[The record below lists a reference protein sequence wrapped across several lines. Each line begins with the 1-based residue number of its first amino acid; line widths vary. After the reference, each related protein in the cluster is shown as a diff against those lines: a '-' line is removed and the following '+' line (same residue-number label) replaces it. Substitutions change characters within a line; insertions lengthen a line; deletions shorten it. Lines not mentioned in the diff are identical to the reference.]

1 MVRALLVLVILGLF
15 LLLGYSVQNLQM
27 FVRIY
32 NHADHSYIETPFIA
46 WILLSFFA
54 SYLLL
59 LALKVLHLIWR
70 SPQIFG
76 KNARERK
83 SKRANKL
90 LQQGLRD
97 MALGNYAMAE
107 KRLAQ
112 GGKLAEELGLSPVLY
127 YENAALAAEKQNSQ
141 DRRDRYFLKAREKS
155 SRVSDGLLT
164 KLSEAKSLF
173 ESGEL
178 QAAANILEALK
189 GKDNQQNIK
198 IVQLL
203 DEVYPA
209 QKRYLDAWEN
219 VQHLKRHLSQDVF
232 HAKRREYAKGLLK
245 DNSSANFEAVKE
257 AWQKLPAEIKYDK
270 ELVVIYAATLV
281 DNSHSDEA
289 EKLLMERIVADKD
302 LDLIQAYSQL
312 RGVDYQ
318 VSLENML
325 SWQPEFNDNALFLY
339 CLALV
344 AYRAKDYSIALNSI
358 ERSLKLRQSPESFAL
373 LAQILEAQQQPQ
385 AALTAY
391 RRSVVA
397 QLQNDKAL
405 SGELL
410 PPPEMD
416 MDT

>member
-410 PPPEMD
+410 PD
-416 MDT
+416 RKSVV

>member
-410 PPPEMD
+410 D
-416 MDT
+416 RKSVV

>member
-198 IVQLL
+198 IIQLL